1 MMQPMKSR
9 VPLQPA
15 IYGTARIGADVQA
28 TVGPRFEDFADQ
40 VFRRYEHVWK
50 PRTYTVNCSYLRNQ
64 ILPWFGDVPLADINS
79 ADVQLW
85 FAGLHETPAA
95 ADRSLPILSVI
106 FRHAEMHG
114 LRSEGSNP
122 CVGVRRYRRPGRE
135 RHLSLEEIR
144 RLGMALAEQEAAGV
158 RAASAVRLLVLT
170 GCRQSEI
177 RTLQW
182 RDYRA
187 RHLFLP
193 DSKAGP
199 RTIWLSDAA
208 RAVLDCLTRTDRWV
222 FPSSTGTGAMPT
234 DTLYACWRKVRSS
247 TGLEDIRLHDLR
259 HSYASF
265 ALRGGESV
273 PTIGRLLGH
282 RDPATTLRYIHFAD
296 AALREAGEAI
306 GEVLGADL

>member
-1 MMQPMKSR
+1 MHPIRSGLTRQPPRRS
-9 VPLQPA
+9 P
-15 IYGTARIGADVQA
+15 ARIGGTVKA
-28 TVGPRFEDFADQ
+28 TDSPRFQDFAYG
-40 VFRRYEHVWK
+40 VFRRHEHVWK

-64 ILPWFGDVPLADINS
+64 ILPWFGDVPLADISS
-79 ADVQLW
+79 AQVQLW

-106 FRHAEMHG
+106 FRQAEVYG
-114 LRSEGSNP
+114 LRPEGSNP
-122 CVGVRRYRRPGRE
+122 CIGIRRYRRPGRE
-135 RHLSLEEIR
+135 RHLTTEETR
-144 RLGMALAEQEAAGV
+144 RLGVALAEQEAAGA
-158 RAASAVRLLVLT
+158 RAASVIRLLVLT

-199 RTIWLSDAA
+199 RTVWLSNAA
-208 RAVLDCLTRTDRWV
+208 RGVLDSLTRTERWV
-222 FPSSTGTGAMPT
+222 FPSAAGTGPMLT
-234 DTLYACWRKVRSS
+234 DTLYACWRKLRSS
-247 TGLEDIRLHDLR
+247 AGIEDIRLHDLR

-282 RDPATTLRYIHFAD
+282 RDPATTLRYTHFAD
-296 AALREAGEAI
+296 AALRQAGEAV